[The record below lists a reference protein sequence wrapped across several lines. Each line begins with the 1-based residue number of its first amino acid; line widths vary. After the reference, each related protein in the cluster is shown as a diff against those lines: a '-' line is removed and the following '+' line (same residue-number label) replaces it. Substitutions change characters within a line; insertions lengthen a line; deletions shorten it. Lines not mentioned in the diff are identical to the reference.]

1 MLYELKDEDYFKL
14 WMYFEDRAD
23 KIKAA
28 MLSMF
33 TWLVGFK
40 VALLSFI
47 FANFANYDASKAK
60 LELYVIV
67 ISAAFAGL
75 AICWYSFSMLSES
88 GHHIQRNWDRS
99 KNFRKRVFRIDNI
112 LRGKNDKKEEKSI
125 WKRIYD
131 PPQPPLC
138 RKDKLWSLLI
148 KEIEIWD
155 QLKVIAVLF
164 GLAFFA
170 IPVMYFFGAIAF

>member
-67 ISAAFAGL
+67 ISAAVAGL
-75 AICWYSFSMLSES
+75 AICCYSFSMLSES
-88 GHHIQRNWDRS
+88 GHHIERNWDRS
-99 KNFRKRVFRIDNI
+99 KTFRNRVLHLDKMLIE
-112 LRGKNDKKEEKSI
+112 KDKKEEESQK
-125 WKRIYD
+125 
-131 PPQPPLC
+131 C
-138 RKDKLWSLLI
+138 
-148 KEIEIWD
+148 
-155 QLKVIAVLF
+155 
-164 GLAFFA
+164 
-170 IPVMYFFGAIAF
+170 